1 MNEKGQSIDAN
12 TKMTEML
19 YLSDKDFKAAMI
31 KAIRNTLKQ
40 TRKIER
46 LSKETESLR
55 RENTRYKE
63 KLNGRF
69 RTKRYK
75 N

>member
-1 MNEKGQSIDAN
+1 LSEEGQSIDAN

-19 YLSDKDFKAAMI
+19 YLSDKDFKPAMI

-40 TRKIER
+40 TRKIES
-46 LSKETESLR
+46 LSKEIESL
-55 RENTRYKE
+55 NNKTD
-63 KLNGRF
+63 
-69 RTKRYK
+69 TMK